1 MNSCDFRVF
10 LQEFGTTVHLS
21 LPGSV
26 SEKERLLLKLLMQG
40 MSVTEIS
47 QYRNLDWPPESPD
60 NQYHLNK

>member
-26 SEKERLLLKLLMQG
+26 SEKERLLLKLLG
-40 MSVTEIS
+40 FAPIF
-47 QYRNLDWPPESPD
+47 PD
-60 NQYHLNK
+60 ICYHLTHYKPAAADIPV

>member
-40 MSVTEIS
+40 NITVQKS
-47 QYRNLDWPPESPD
+47 QCKDHFTSKETAL
-60 NQYHLNK
+60 

>member
-26 SEKERLLLKLLMQG
+26 SEKERLLLKLLIE
-40 MSVTEIS
+40 VA
-47 QYRNLDWPPESPD
+47 
-60 NQYHLNK
+60 

>member
-26 SEKERLLLKLLMQG
+26 
-40 MSVTEIS
+40 
-47 QYRNLDWPPESPD
+47 
-60 NQYHLNK
+60 

>member
-40 MSVTEIS
+40 NVCNRNITVQKS
-47 QYRNLDWPPESPD
+47 QCKD
-60 NQYHLNK
+60 NFTSKETAL

>member
-40 MSVTEIS
+40 MSVTEMF
-47 QYRNLDWPPESPD
+47 LPPYFQTGVVS
-60 NQYHLNK
+60 

>member
-26 SEKERLLLKLLMQG
+26 SEKERLLLKP
-40 MSVTEIS
+40 
-47 QYRNLDWPPESPD
+47 DESPND
-60 NQYHLNK
+60 FGKNH

>member
-26 SEKERLLLKLLMQG
+26 SEKERLILPSNSGHAAK
-40 MSVTEIS
+40 
-47 QYRNLDWPPESPD
+47 
-60 NQYHLNK
+60 

>member
-26 SEKERLLLKLLMQG
+26 SETATQAADAGNVCNRNITVQKSQCKDNFTSKETAL
-40 MSVTEIS
+40 
-47 QYRNLDWPPESPD
+47 
-60 NQYHLNK
+60 